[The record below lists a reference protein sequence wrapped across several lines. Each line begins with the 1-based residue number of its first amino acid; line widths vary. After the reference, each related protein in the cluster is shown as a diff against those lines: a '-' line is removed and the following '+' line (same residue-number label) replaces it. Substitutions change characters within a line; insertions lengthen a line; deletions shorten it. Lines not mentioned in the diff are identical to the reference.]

1 MTIADNISQTQQQIA
16 QFEQNH
22 QRAADSVKLLAVSKT
37 KPVSA
42 IEDAYAQGQRLFGEN
57 YVQEAADKSQQ
68 LAHLE
73 GIEWH
78 FIGPIQSNKTRIV
91 AESMHWVH
99 TLDRA
104 KIALR
109 LNEQRP
115 SNLAPLNVCIQI
127 NISGEESK
135 SGISLAELDDMVE
148 IVGQQSNLIL
158 RGLMAIPAPQISLSA
173 QVATYQPLY
182 QAFQALADK
191 IATVDTLSIG
201 MSGDME
207 AAIASGST
215 MVRIGTAIFGAR
227 NYA

>member
-1 MTIADNISQTQQQIA
+1 
-16 QFEQNH
+16 
-22 QRAADSVKLLAVSKT
+22 
-37 KPVSA
+37 
-42 IEDAYAQGQRLFGEN
+42 
-57 YVQEAADKSQQ
+57 
-68 LAHLE
+68 
-73 GIEWH
+73 
-78 FIGPIQSNKTRIV
+78 
-91 AESMHWVH
+91 MHWVH

-115 SNLAPLNVCIQI
+115 SNLAPLNVCIQV

-135 SGISLAELDDMVE
+135 SGISLAELDEMVE

-158 RGLMAIPAPQISLSA
+158 RGLMAIPAPQTSLSA

-182 QAFQALADK
+182 QAYQALADK

>member
-1 MTIADNISQTQQQIA
+1 MAIADNISQTQQQIA

-115 SNLAPLNVCIQI
+115 SNLAPLNVCIQV

-135 SGISLAELDDMVE
+135 SGISLAELDEMVE

>member
-1 MTIADNISQTQQQIA
+1 
-16 QFEQNH
+16 
-22 QRAADSVKLLAVSKT
+22 
-37 KPVSA
+37 
-42 IEDAYAQGQRLFGEN
+42 
-57 YVQEAADKSQQ
+57 
-68 LAHLE
+68 
-73 GIEWH
+73 
-78 FIGPIQSNKTRIV
+78 
-91 AESMHWVH
+91 MHWVH

-115 SNLAPLNVCIQI
+115 SNLAPLNVCIQV
-127 NISGEESK
+127 NISGEDSK
-135 SGISLAELDDMVE
+135 SGVSLADLDEMVE
-148 IVGQQSNLIL
+148 IVGQQSNLTL

-182 QAFQALADK
+182 QAYQALADK

-227 NYA
+227 NYT